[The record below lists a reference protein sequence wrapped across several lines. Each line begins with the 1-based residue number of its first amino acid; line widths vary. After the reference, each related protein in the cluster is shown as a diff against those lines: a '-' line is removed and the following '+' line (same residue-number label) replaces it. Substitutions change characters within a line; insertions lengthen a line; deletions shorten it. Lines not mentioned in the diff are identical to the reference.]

1 MTLFNRVNIACVE
14 KFHEESIYDKI
25 QWAEIRFF
33 QGAHL
38 YMLAWQ
44 HIEKK
49 KTVSWDQIF
58 SGGTPLYA
66 GMTAYRKKENKRTTK
81 AEVQQYRKKENK
93 QTTKA
98 EVQQTA
104 AITST

>member
-1 MTLFNRVNIACVE
+1 
-14 KFHEESIYDKI
+14 
-25 QWAEIRFF
+25 
-33 QGAHL
+33 
-38 YMLAWQ
+38 
-44 HIEKK
+44 
-49 KTVSWDQIF
+49 
-58 SGGTPLYA
+58 
-66 GMTAYRKKENKRTTK
+66 MTAYRKKENKRTTK